1 MLNLFSHDSAFVS
14 ETNERSRK
22 TSGDERPNGFATIR
36 FIHLSSPFF
45 FENKLCPEDTKGN
58 LSILLGVLVF
68 SHSKSKCVL
77 YLHSQP
83 CVG

>member
-1 MLNLFSHDSAFVS
+1 
-14 ETNERSRK
+14 
-22 TSGDERPNGFATIR
+22 
-36 FIHLSSPFF
+36 
-45 FENKLCPEDTKGN
+45 
-58 LSILLGVLVF
+58 LLGVLVF